1 MLPSE
6 ANTQQHEDLVV
17 NSIRNL
23 MAGIPIDPEVFAN
36 EPTSADAEA
45 LRLLDSN
52 TGRFAKNYIAKQKNP
67 DPRIVKAMTGG
78 DGFSQEKFRSAVE
91 SVEEPTPE
99 EAEQRR
105 EGLLEASTFLPGV
118 GGGIDVAK
126 TALDKESTLAD
137 FGIAAASFLPGGKL
151 ATTALKKAD
160 KLVPIFPKPE
170 RMAGIKGGQYL
181 DTTTNKDITG
191 RNITN
196 ASISVSPEGR
206 PSFLGNIKEVENVGS
221 VGKGKTQIKTNL
233 FKKKAGWKWTKPV
246 KGYEEAPT
254 LISVQQKGKHYYT
267 LNTDFP
273 RGVNLKRYENLPSE
287 PRLRPTL
294 TGELQ
299 LGKEIGEISV
309 RGKAH
314 PVYDT
319 IQAKEKGG
327 MIDMRQM
334 QEGGM
339 LGGDLPPEAI
349 ADGAVMNGAPV
360 GEVNVPGGGGPT
372 DDGVPTELPEG
383 TFVLN
388 AAAVEYHGTKHIND
402 LIKGSIRNLVKK
414 GVQIT
419 GEDLNPDDDVPV
431 AISNGEYIIP
441 PEVARDVG
449 IKKLED
455 MNERGLEYRKK
466 VEETEKQKAAEQ
478 EQAMQSFMGQPMP
491 EEAAQAPI
499 QSETQM
505 PLEEG
510 GEAEPP
516 DAPEPEAPELSETER
531 KILEFEKMKQ
541 EYFEKK
547 EREERQKRLLERAG
561 EQIQKDIEMGVTR
574 DNPSLGG
581 YGHPGGGGSTILR
594 MDIAEGG
601 RVPMK
606 DGGFFTNLAQ
616 GFMNLFT
623 EDPKDF
629 APAPEAV
636 ESLLPT
642 EEQILQQQ
650 QPPTP
655 EPIPGGG
662 SIYDEIQRRREQGM
676 ADSPEQQ
683 QMAQS
688 DSFVPMYPAIPKEGI
703 PDPHTGKTTRPVPWL
718 PKTAQSGGT
727 IERDPQSSF
736 LLPEAARQVQGLPV
750 GANTYP
756 TSPQESFVGSNITG
770 SVLANLSNAAPTP
783 IAMQPQQGFVQP
795 FTQKKSFEPDR
806 LSFDGGGDVTNE
818 ERDKVAAYE
827 LTGGDVKAWN
837 EIKSGNR
844 KTDLFVN
851 KQKVYDG
858 ATQQLVVYRDHNG
871 NRTILGVNLD
881 ADIDNKDIQ
890 NLEVG
895 KTWNTQ
901 DVLAEQNKIYD
912 QKIRQEAEFSRTHGI
927 TDPQARRVTRD
938 LFFNFG
944 QKGFATKMPGAFAA
958 LKEKDW
964 GRFAQELKWYN
975 PNKKESPTSYFKPD
989 KSINVRAQDNIN
1001 TVLDLVKQ
1009 QQLAQGFMPDI
1020 ERSFLTT

>member
-52 TGRFAKNYIAKQKNP
+52 TGRFAKNYIAEQKNP
-67 DPRIVKAMTGG
+67 DPRIVKAMNMT
-78 DGFSQEKFRSAVE
+78 E
-91 SVEEPTPE
+91 
-99 EAEQRR
+99 
-105 EGLLEASTFLPGV
+105 
-118 GGGIDVAK
+118 K
-126 TALDKESTLAD
+126 TAVTKEETD
-137 FGIAAASFLPGGKL
+137 MP
-151 ATTALKKAD
+151 
-160 KLVPIFPKPE
+160 
-170 RMAGIKGGQYL
+170 
-181 DTTTNKDITG
+181 
-191 RNITN
+191 
-196 ASISVSPEGR
+196 
-206 PSFLGNIKEVENVGS
+206 
-221 VGKGKTQIKTNL
+221 QI
-233 FKKKAGWKWTKPV
+233 P
-246 KGYEEAPT
+246 
-254 LISVQQKGKHYYT
+254 
-267 LNTDFP
+267 
-273 RGVNLKRYENLPSE
+273 
-287 PRLRPTL
+287 
-294 TGELQ
+294 
-299 LGKEIGEISV
+299 
-309 RGKAH
+309 
-314 PVYDT
+314 
-319 IQAKEKGG
+319 
-327 MIDMRQM
+327 QM

-402 LIKGSIRNLVKK
+402 LIKRSIRNLVKK

-419 GEDLNPDDDVPV
+419 GEDINPDDDVPV

-516 DAPEPEAPELSETER
+516 DAPEPEAPELTETER

-547 EREERQKRLLERAG
+547 EREERLKQLLERTD
-561 EQIQKDIEMGVTR
+561 EQIQKDIEKGVTR
-574 DNPSLGG
+574 DNPALGG

-623 EDPKDF
+623 QDPRDF
-629 APAPEAV
+629 ETAPEAA

-642 EEQILQQQ
+642 EEQIR
-650 QPPTP
+650 PP

-662 SIYDEIQRRREQGM
+662 SMDDEIRRRRGHAGDAAEQQGFVNDPNQTQFAEGPRLEYPYNPTSPIDTAPQLEPDQLQRLKEQGK
-676 ADSPEQQ
+676 
-683 QMAQS
+683 
-688 DSFVPMYPAIPKEGI
+688 FF
-703 PDPHTGKTTRPVPWL
+703 PVRR
-718 PKTAQSGGT
+718 AQSGGT
-727 IERDPQSSF
+727 IERDAQSSF

-806 LSFDGGGDVTNE
+806 LSFAGGGVTFTPEFWLEHYN
-818 ERDKVAAYE
+818 
-827 LTGGDVKAWN
+827 
-837 EIKSGNR
+837 
-844 KTDLFVN
+844 KT
-851 KQKVYDG
+851 
-858 ATQQLVVYRDHNG
+858 
-871 NRTILGVNLD
+871 
-881 ADIDNKDIQ
+881 
-890 NLEVG
+890 
-895 KTWNTQ
+895 
-901 DVLAEQNKIYD
+901 
-912 QKIRQEAEFSRTHGI
+912 
-927 TDPQARRVTRD
+927 TDPAKIPLRLDHAR
-938 LFFNFG
+938 
-944 QKGFATKMPGAFAA
+944 KS
-958 LKEKDW
+958 LKEKVPVPEEAVEAMNIASKVFVGDKGFTTEDIVNILTKTGAIESKYLTKKQYDGGPARSYW
-964 GRFAQELKWYN
+964 QVEPTTAKDLLVNSSALFGKNFEKEFSKHYGKNAAKNLSELSVDELSNIIENDSNLGATFAMATY
-975 PNKKESPTSYFKPD
+975 
-989 KSINVRAQDNIN
+989 VRS
-1001 TVLDLVKQ
+1001 K
-1009 QQLAQGFMPDI
+1009 
-1020 ERSFLTT
+1020 

>member
-105 EGLLEASTFLPGV
+105 EGLLEATTFLPGV

-137 FGIAAASFLPGGKL
+137 FGIAAASFLPGGKF

-191 RNITN
+191 RNIAN
-196 ASISVSPEGR
+196 ASISVSPEGK

-246 KGYEEAPT
+246 EGYEEAPT

-273 RGVNLKRYENLPSE
+273 RGVNLKSYENLPSE

-349 ADGAVMNGAPV
+349 ADGAVMNGAPI
-360 GEVNVPGGGGPT
+360 GEVNVPGGGGPV

-505 PLEEG
+505 PMKDGDEV
-510 GEAEPP
+510 EATPP
-516 DAPEPEAPELSETER
+516 DEAEPEAPELTETER
-531 KILEFEKMKQ
+531 KILQFEKMKQ

-547 EREERQKRLLERAG
+547 AREEREMRLLERAE
-561 EQIQKDIEMGVTR
+561 EQIQKDIEKGVTR
-574 DNPSLGG
+574 DDPALGG

-623 EDPKDF
+623 QDPRDF
-629 APAPEAV
+629 ETAPEAADA
-636 ESLLPT
+636 LMRG
-642 EEQILQQQ
+642 EQM
-650 QPPTP
+650 PPETP

-662 SIYDEIQRRREQGM
+662 SIYDEIQRRRESAGDP
-676 ADSPEQQ
+676 AEPE

-688 DSFVPMYPAIPKEGI
+688 DSFVPMYPSMPKDGI
-703 PDPHTGKTTRPVPWL
+703 PDPHTGKTTRPAPWL

-727 IERDPQSSF
+727 IERDPQATF
-736 LLPEAARQVQGLPV
+736 LLPQSARQVQGLPV

-756 TSPQESFVGSNITG
+756 TSPQEPFIGTPITG
-770 SVLANLSNAAPTP
+770 SVLANLPNAAPTP
-783 IAMQPQQGFVQP
+783 IGMQPQQGFVQP
-795 FTQKKSFEPDR
+795 PSQKKSFEPDR
-806 LSFDGGGDVTNE
+806 LSFQAGGTPKPLVKPDVPFSREGVETSRGFRNNNPMNLANTGTSARKFFGVMGIDDIRHTKDE
-818 ERDKVAAYE
+818 EEEQLLIFDNIENGLRAGIKNLRNKYDNKPLAQAIDQYSRTDKEAYFNNALRQLQKIDPNIKADTKLNLRDPRLLSA
-827 LTGGDVKAWN
+827 LTKLIIQQETSSAEKISDAMI
-837 EIKSGNR
+837 ERESER
-844 KTDLFVN
+844 A
-851 KQKVYDG
+851 QK
-858 ATQQLVVYRDHNG
+858 
-871 NRTILGVNLD
+871 NLPD
-881 ADIDNKDIQ
+881 ADLSQ
-890 NLEVG
+890 QFRLSQTAMFE
-895 KTWNTQ
+895 
-901 DVLAEQNKIYD
+901 
-912 QKIRQEAEFSRTHGI
+912 
-927 TDPQARRVTRD
+927 
-938 LFFNFG
+938 
-944 QKGFATKMPGAFAA
+944 
-958 LKEKDW
+958 
-964 GRFAQELKWYN
+964 
-975 PNKKESPTSYFKPD
+975 ESKLGT
-989 KSINVRAQDNIN
+989 
-1001 TVLDLVKQ
+1001 
-1009 QQLAQGFMPDI
+1009 
-1020 ERSFLTT
+1020 